1 MQLNL
6 VDPSIPYN
14 FQILAVFADFSFF
27 KIISI
32 NKKLIKSKS
41 EARRYIRGGAVK
53 FNGKILNNELEDLT
67 EKDLINNKIEISI
80 GKKNNFVIKIN

>member
-1 MQLNL
+1 MKQE
-6 VDPSIPYN
+6 DI
-14 FQILAVFADFSFF
+14 
-27 KIISI
+27 
-32 NKKLIKSKS
+32 
-41 EARRYIRGGAVK
+41 EGAVK